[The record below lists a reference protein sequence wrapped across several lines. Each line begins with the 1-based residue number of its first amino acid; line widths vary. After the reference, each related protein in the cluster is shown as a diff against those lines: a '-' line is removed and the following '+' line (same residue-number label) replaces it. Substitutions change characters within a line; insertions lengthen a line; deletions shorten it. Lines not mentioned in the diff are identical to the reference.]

1 MNTDHFDDIEQMLK
15 PQCEFK
21 ASESLKQNVMAKAR
35 QEVCP
40 HRTIRLWPWVAA
52 ACVAGFLMLYFM
64 PPETAPHDAALHARL
79 VKAYQTDRQQTA
91 YVRTSDFE
99 SFDVIEHRMK
109 SRGEQI
115 KEEIE
120 NLRTYKM
127 IE

>member
-64 PPETAPHDAALHARL
+64 PPETASRDAALHARL
-79 VKAYQTDRQQTA
+79 VKAYQTVRQQTA

-99 SFDVIEHRMK
+99 SFDVIEQRMR
-109 SRGEQI
+109 SRGEMLNKQQP
-115 KEEIE
+115 
-120 NLRTYKM
+120 Y
-127 IE
+127 

>member
-1 MNTDHFDDIEQMLK
+1 
-15 PQCEFK
+15 
-21 ASESLKQNVMAKAR
+21 
-35 QEVCP
+35 
-40 HRTIRLWPWVAA
+40 
-52 ACVAGFLMLYFM
+52 VAGFLMLYFM
-64 PPETAPHDAALHARL
+64 PPEMAPRDAALHARL

>member
-15 PQCEFK
+15 PQCEFN

-64 PPETAPHDAALHARL
+64 PPETAPRDAALHARL

-99 SFDVIEHRMK
+99 SFDVIEQRMR
-109 SRGEQI
+109 SRGNR
-115 KEEIE
+115 KSKD
-120 NLRTYKM
+120 L
-127 IE
+127 

>member
-64 PPETAPHDAALHARL
+64 PPETASRDAALHARL
-79 VKAYQTDRQQTA
+79 VKAYQTDRLLILLS
-91 YVRTSDFE
+91 TSKCLIRHLANWYTSVNVLFSPND
-99 SFDVIEHRMK
+99 IL
-109 SRGEQI
+109 I
-115 KEEIE
+115 APWI
-120 NLRTYKM
+120 
-127 IE
+127 

>member
-1 MNTDHFDDIEQMLK
+1 MNTDYFDDIEQMLK

-21 ASESLKQNVMAKAR
+21 ASESLKQNVMAKVR

-40 HRTIRLWPWVAA
+40 HRTIRLWPWVSR
-52 ACVAGFLMLYFM
+52 
-64 PPETAPHDAALHARL
+64 DAALHARL